1 SSGMSDSDYE
11 TLSAIAPTVAQPGE
25 YPDYGT
31 PFDEAMLIT
40 GRAVGKEAQAQQ
52 IVDDTEAAFAEVR
65 DMYPEFEGQTAA
77 VGFTFEELPGAYASS
92 DVRAEVMSRFGF
104 VTPTEFDE
112 LAGDQFYFTVSEE
125 QLDTL
130 DQDVIVWLVSSEAGY
145 EQLRGLALRSTL
157 EANQSG
163 REIIA
168 DPLLT
173 AAFSHGSPLSLQFV
187 IDELVPELVLAV
199 DGDPSTEVPSILVLE
214 ADSSDSDLGTDEQA
228 AADAWSA
235 VFDSSVAFDG
245 KSAFLETADE
255 LRGTIESYQGVGE
268 SLGGIRLDPVGVL
281 VVDDQATVTY
291 DVYFG
296 ENAAYTA
303 LEGEMS
309 LVDGFWMVSRDEF
322 CGFMASARNPCP

>member
-1 SSGMSDSDYE
+1 MKARTLTAIAVGLALTAAACGSDDDSGATSPTSSESTAAPATAPESAQDPDTTAGSTESADETSATADSVEPAAFPVTIEHKFGETMIPAEPESVVSIGFGEHDGLLALGVTPVGVRDWYGEQPFATWPWALEALGDAEPEVLPNTELSFEQIAALQPDLILGLSSGMSDSDYE

-65 DMYPEFEGQTAA
+65 EMYPEFEGQTAA

-145 EQLRGLALRSTL
+145 EQ
-157 EANQSG
+157 
-163 REIIA
+163 
-168 DPLLT
+168 
-173 AAFSHGSPLSLQFV
+173 
-187 IDELVPELVLAV
+187 
-199 DGDPSTEVPSILVLE
+199 
-214 ADSSDSDLGTDEQA
+214 
-228 AADAWSA
+228 
-235 VFDSSVAFDG
+235 
-245 KSAFLETADE
+245 
-255 LRGTIESYQGVGE
+255 
-268 SLGGIRLDPVGVL
+268 
-281 VVDDQATVTY
+281 
-291 DVYFG
+291 
-296 ENAAYTA
+296 
-303 LEGEMS
+303 
-309 LVDGFWMVSRDEF
+309 
-322 CGFMASARNPCP
+322 